1 MAESRNIA
9 KGKLVRRALS
19 VSRLAIES
27 GFYLEAI
34 ALVDSVV
41 SECINRI
48 VFYSSDSSFR
58 GKGINDSLR
67 KMEMNQIPLLDST
80 LIADTLLWGRH
91 RNRAIHGFIK
101 LNEFDGADWDSRRA
115 LVGAQAQEGYKLA
128 RRWLREA
135 TKHRI

>member
-1 MAESRNIA
+1 VAESQNVA

-19 VSRLAIES
+19 LGRVAIDS

-67 KMEMNQIPLLDST
+67 KMEMNQISLLDST
-80 LIADTLLWGRH
+80 LIEDTLSWGKH
-91 RNRAIHGFIK
+91 RNRAIHGFTK
-101 LNEFDGADWDSRRA
+101 LNEFDGADWDSRRE
-115 LVGAQAQEGYKLA
+115 LVGVQAQEGYKLA

-135 TKHRI
+135 AKHRI